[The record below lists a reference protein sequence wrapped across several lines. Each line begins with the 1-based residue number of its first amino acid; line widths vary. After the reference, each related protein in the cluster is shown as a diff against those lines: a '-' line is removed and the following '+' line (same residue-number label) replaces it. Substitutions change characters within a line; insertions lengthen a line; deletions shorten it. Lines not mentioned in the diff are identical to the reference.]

1 MIQVDQFL
9 AHYGYFAIFGLLM
22 LGIVGPLIPD
32 ETILVLS
39 GIAVHSGRL
48 SFLPA
53 VAAAVAG
60 SICGISLSF
69 ALGLYGFGWLEEH
82 WPGLHQFTTRR
93 LSKPEAWFRRFGKWT
108 LFFGYFIAGVRHFT
122 ALFAGIS
129 KMGYQEFAIPAYTGA
144 VCWVLAFVSIGY
156 FVGDQWSRYSS
167 TVDRTIV
174 IAAVAIVALA
184 GIVVLARKRFSSR
197 PSSSQN

>member
-9 AHYGYFAIFGLLM
+9 AHYGYLAIFGFLM

-48 SFLPA
+48 HFLPA
-53 VAAAVAG
+53 IAAALAG
-60 SICGISLSF
+60 SVCGISVSF
-69 ALGLYGFGWLEEH
+69 CIGLYGFGWLETH
-82 WPGLHQFTTRR
+82 WPWLHNFANQR
-93 LSKPEAWFRRFGKWT
+93 LEKPEAWFRRFGKWT
-108 LFFGYFIAGVRHFT
+108 LFFGYFVAGLRHFT

-129 KMGYQEFAIPAYTGA
+129 KMTYRDFAPAAYAGA

-167 TVDRTIV
+167 TVDRTLV
-174 IAAVAIVALA
+174 IVALA
-184 GIVVLARKRFSSR
+184 AAAAAIGFVLARKRFSSR
-197 PSSSQN
+197 PSSSSD

>member
-9 AHYGYFAIFGLLM
+9 AHYGYFAIFGFLM

-48 SFLPA
+48 HFLPA
-53 VAAAVAG
+53 AGAALAG
-60 SICGISLSF
+60 SICGISVSF
-69 ALGLYGFGWLEEH
+69 SIGLYGFGWLEKH
-82 WPGLHQFTTRR
+82 WPWLHNFANQR
-93 LSKPEAWFRRFGKWT
+93 LEKPEAWFRRFGKWT
-108 LFFGYFIAGVRHFT
+108 LFFGYFMAGARHFT

-129 KMGYQEFAIPAYTGA
+129 KMSYRDFAPAAYAGA
-144 VCWVLAFVSIGY
+144 LCWVLAFVSIGY

-167 TVDRTIV
+167 TVDRSI
-174 IAAVAIVALA
+174 IFIAAAVAAAACLLVLA
-184 GIVVLARKRFSSR
+184 RKVLARKRFSSR
-197 PSSSQN
+197 H